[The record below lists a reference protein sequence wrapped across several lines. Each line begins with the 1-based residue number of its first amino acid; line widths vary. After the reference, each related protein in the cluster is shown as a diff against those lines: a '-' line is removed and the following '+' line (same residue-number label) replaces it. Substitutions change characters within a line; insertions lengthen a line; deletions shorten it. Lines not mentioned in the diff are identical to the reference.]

1 MSDVTPDPASSPAAA
16 PVSPVW
22 GRERR
27 RQPRRPLQA
36 AGQLEV
42 VDGASAG
49 NRYEI
54 TTRDLSLS
62 GISFLLKEPLAVG
75 QLCRV
80 TYPGSQPQLCE
91 ITRSRP
97 LSSGKH
103 EMAAQFR

>member
-1 MSDVTPDPASSPAAA
+1 MSQQTPSEPSSAA
-16 PVSPVW
+16 PGSPVW
-22 GRERR
+22 GRDRR
-27 RQPRRPLQA
+27 RQPRRPLQES
-36 AGQLEV
+36 GRLEV
-42 VDGASAG
+42 VDGANAG
-49 NRYEI
+49 SRYDI

-80 TYPGSQPQLCE
+80 TYPGSQPRLCE

>member
-1 MSDVTPDPASSPAAA
+1 MSDVSSDPNPQGGL
-16 PVSPVW
+16 PVPN
-22 GRERR
+22 RDRR

-36 AGQLEV
+36 PGTLEV
-42 VDGASAG
+42 VDGPSAG
-49 NRYEI
+49 SRHDI

-97 LSSGKH
+97 LSNGKH